1 MQVMILVVF
10 YIDYMF
16 LNGFAKLSIYDRGW
30 LKAVFQFDFLV
41 IIFEYFEI
49 VSVESVEVEVFKFD
63 RVLSLSWKII
73 L

>member
-10 YIDYMF
+10 YVDYMF

-49 VSVESVEVEVFKFD
+49 VSV
-63 RVLSLSWKII
+63 WKVWK
-73 L
+73 